1 MAIEITG
8 KDIMSTNQSNTRNQI
23 ISHLN
28 QRILLLDSAM
38 GTKIQ
43 TLKLQEKDYRGELFK
58 THSDDLKGNN
68 DILSLTQP
76 KIIQDIHEQNLA
88 AGSDFVETNTF
99 NATSIAQADYACE
112 DLTFEINKQSALLA
126 KNACNKYSTP
136 DKPRWVIGV
145 LGPTNRTASISPD
158 INRPEYRN
166 VTFDELVTAYTEA
179 TIGLIAGGADVLMV
193 ETIFDTL
200 NARAALFALQSV
212 LKDQQSE
219 IPIMISGTI
228 VDASGRTLSGQTLAA
243 FYHSVRHV
251 KPLAIGLNCALGADD
266 LIPYIKELS
275 DICECYVRPHT

>member
-1 MAIEITG
+1 MKQTNHTVKADIE
-8 KDIMSTNQSNTRNQI
+8 Q
-23 ISHLN
+23 HLK

-38 GTKIQ
+38 GTMIQ
-43 TLKLQEKDYRGELFK
+43 GLKLTEQDYRGRLLQN
-58 THSDDLKGNN
+58 HPCDLKGNN
-68 DILSLTQP
+68 DILSLTKP
-76 KIIQDIHEQNLA
+76 EVIQNIHELNLA

-99 NATSIAQADYACE
+99 NATSIAQADYQTE
-112 DLTFEINKQSALLA
+112 SLTFEINKQSARLA
-126 KNACNKYSTP
+126 KAACDQYHTA

-166 VTFDELVTAYTEA
+166 VTFDELVAAYTEA
-179 TIGLIAGGADVLMV
+179 TEGLLAGGADVLMV

-200 NARAALFALQSV
+200 NARAALFAVQTV
-212 LKDQQSE
+212 LEQLPHE
-219 IPIMISGTI
+219 VPVMISGTI

-266 LIPYIKELS
+266 LLPYIKSFS
-275 DICECYVRPHT
+275 DICKC